1 MSLRRAARK
10 PIYQSKEAELERTRK
25 TLTALPV
32 ILKSHGCTEYVL
44 GGLEHKLTVITYL
57 QGLGPVFHQMHFFM
71 NYCFQGK
78 LEVYIPKA
86 LPQGHTV
93 FFKKVDRFG
102 CISEKNENLLY
113 LT

>member
-10 PIYQSKEAELERTRK
+10 PIYQSTEAELERTRNA
-25 TLTALPV
+25 LTALPV
-32 ILKSHGCTEYVL
+32 IPKSHGCTEYVL
-44 GGLEHKLTVITYL
+44 GSLEHKLTVITYL

-102 CISEKNENLLY
+102 CISEKMKTY
-113 LT
+113 YI